1 MSEQYYLDF
10 SSLENVFISLEQTI
24 EKLDNYEWFSQ
35 QDLIIQDTLIAGAIQ
50 KFEFVYEL
58 AIKMMKR
65 HIKFTA
71 SNDQDIDNADF
82 REILR
87 TAAQIGLIENI
98 EDWFDYRKMRNITS
112 HTYDQSK
119 ARQVYQQIADFLLS
133 CQYLILQLQKY
144 KNSYA

>member
-1 MSEQYYLDF
+1 MPEQHYLDF
-10 SSLENVFISLEQTI
+10 SSLENAFISLEQTI
-24 EKLDNYEWFSQ
+24 EKLDNSQWFSQ

-82 REILR
+82 REVLR